1 MAWAAA
7 RSGGDCGKGVVQVFD
22 LHEPRR
28 SDADGRAASAEHI
41 GEFAVGAVVLVNEI
55 R

>member
-7 RSGGDCGKGVVQVFD
+7 RCGGDCVNGLIKVFD
-22 LHEPRR
+22 MHEPRR
-28 SDADGRAASAEHI
+28 SDPDGRTTSAEHI
-41 GEFAVGAVVLVNEI
+41 GELTVAAIVLVNEI